1 MCFDVNEKDEPC
13 FWPQRIFLF
22 YISVHF
28 RLSLE
33 KVKERRSR
41 LVATCC
47 WLRLI
52 FSSKT
57 HILLQH
63 LNERGAED
71 LNCCFVKM
79 PKSIPISP
87 RWSGRDIQHWDSMEA
102 VLNFFER
109 SLPTHSSSC
118 GKIREEMQENQVSRG
133 KENVDQPR
141 RATKNIQ
148 NDTSSKIVGGPKQ
161 LLLCI
166 NNSTKVS
173 KRFSALVIIWVLYK
187 RMVPTIYVDSN
198 PLLHILSHSS
208 QYTYFLSSGP
218 HSFTFLGGY
227 DLSFLSLCRNKL
239 IIHSYALARPIDQCN
254 GTVRG
259 LAWSD
264 CNSNTQTQ
272 LDDQRIHLNNL
283 LHAVRL
289 IFLRQKGTANH
300 EGHRME

>member
-1 MCFDVNEKDEPC
+1 MGE
-13 FWPQRIFLF
+13 IFNTEIRWKRF
-22 YISVHF
+22 SISLRDHF
-28 RLSLE
+28 LLTAPALE
-33 KVKERRSR
+33 KSEKKCKRIRSAEEKKMSTNQEEPRRTFR
-41 LVATCC
+41 MTHPPKLWLVHNNIYFAA
-47 WLRLI
+47 I
-52 FSSKT
+52 
-57 HILLQH
+57 I
-63 LNERGAED
+63 
-71 LNCCFVKM
+71 
-79 PKSIPISP
+79 
-87 RWSGRDIQHWDSMEA
+87 
-102 VLNFFER
+102 
-109 SLPTHSSSC
+109 LPT
-118 GKIREEMQENQVSRG
+118 
-133 KENVDQPR
+133 
-141 RATKNIQ
+141 TFF
-148 NDTSSKIVGGPKQ
+148 
-161 LLLCI
+161 
-166 NNSTKVS
+166 

-208 QYTYFLSSGP
+208 QYTYFLWSGP

-259 LAWSD
+259 LPRSD

-272 LDDQRIHLNNL
+272 LDDQRIHLNNS